1 MKICSKP
8 SIAVNWFGYEPH
20 THSIWLEE
28 WQPQNSAYI
37 IHGRHGL
44 VFWIDTTKRNIIGQI
59 AFNSKHMPIRYVFF
73 FKHRS
78 HKPAHVSLS
87 IIFMWQPLFVQV
99 PLVSFKGMP
108 INAPINYKELLL
120 HTDVCKFKN
129 DIGDQTV
136 LSSYYIVWNHS

>member
-8 SIAVNWFGYEPH
+8 SIAVNLFGYEPH

-28 WQPQNSAYI
+28 WQPQNSAHI

-73 FKHRS
+73 LNIDPTSQLTCLF
-78 HKPAHVSLS
+78 
-87 IIFMWQPLFVQV
+87 PLFLCDS
-99 PLVSFKGMP
+99 PCLFKSPFVSFKGMP